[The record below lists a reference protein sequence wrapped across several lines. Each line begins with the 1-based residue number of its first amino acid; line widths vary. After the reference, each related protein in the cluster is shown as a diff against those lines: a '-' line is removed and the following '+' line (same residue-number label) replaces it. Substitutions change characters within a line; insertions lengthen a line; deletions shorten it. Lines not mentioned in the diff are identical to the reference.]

1 MKTLL
6 RTILLIVLGFVVQA
20 SAQDDA
26 VLRAMKDEM
35 ARSLTGLH
43 LSDLARPYFIAYR
56 VSDYKTT
63 NVAASLGSLTTSDV
77 NNSRLLT
84 VEVRTGSYSLDNTNY
99 IPAREFSSRMAHVLG
114 GTQSLALDDDYRQIR
129 RSLWLATDSEYKKSA
144 EEFVAKKSILQN
156 RKETAVL
163 ADYTMQPALQSLE
176 PRSKLKVDITAL
188 ESLAR
193 ELSAIFKSSPD
204 IFSSQVTI
212 IVNEEYVRYINSEGS
227 VCIGN
232 NPLVRVDVSA
242 STQAVDGMPLNDEIT
257 VFGKSMDALEKTAL
271 TERVKAMSMRLS
283 DLRNAKSIDRYSGPV
298 LFEGEAAGQLVAQV
312 FATAI
317 NASRFPTSD
326 EPQFEEG
333 LRQAITQLGGESLAD
348 RLGARVMPEW
358 LDVVDKPNAESA
370 DGVPLLGGSKID
382 LEAVPTHDSVVVD
395 HGILKQ
401 LLATR
406 TPSSDGSSTTG
417 SAHGVGATPTNLF
430 LLSRKSVSE
439 IELRKEALQVAKQ
452 RGLGYVIV
460 VRDIGET
467 GLSWTRRAGA
477 LAGAAGASMGN
488 GGGLGIYRLFDD
500 GHEEIVRGVE
510 FGPISAS
517 SLRDILAAGGK
528 TTVHTT
534 QFVPMLGAIVSVAGQ
549 GAMHASMEHLTS
561 YVTPSLLIDDI
572 VLKRTTT
579 ATPNGPIVSS
589 PLTTTSEKRPL
600 P

>member
-6 RTILLIVLGFVVQA
+6 RTILLVVLGFVVQ
-20 SAQDDA
+20 SPAQEDA
-26 VLRAMKDEM
+26 ALRAMKDEM

-43 LSDLARPYFIAYR
+43 LSDLALPYFIAYR

-63 NVAASLGSLTTSDV
+63 SVAASLGSLTTSNV

-99 IPAREFSSRMAHVLG
+99 IPARDFAPRMANVLG
-114 GTQSLALDDDYRQIR
+114 GTQSLTLDDDYRQIR
-129 RSLWLATDSEYKKSA
+129 RSLWLATDSGYKKAA
-144 EEFVAKKSILQN
+144 EEYSAKKSILQN
-156 RKETAVL
+156 RKETAAL
-163 ADYTMQPALQSLE
+163 PDYTKQPALQSQE
-176 PRSKLKVDITAL
+176 PRSELKVDVTAL

-212 IVNEEYVRYINSEGS
+212 VVNEEYVRYINSEGS
-227 VCIGN
+227 VCVGN
-232 NPLVRVDVSA
+232 NPLIRIDVSA
-242 STQAVDGMPLNDEIT
+242 STQAVDGMPLDDEIM

-271 TERVKAMSMRLS
+271 TERVKAMSVRLS
-283 DLRNAKSIDRYSGPV
+283 DLRNAKNIDRYSGPV

-312 FATAI
+312 FGTAI
-317 NASRFPTSD
+317 NAFRLPTSD

-333 LRQAITQLGGESLAD
+333 LRQAITQFGGESLAD

-370 DGVPLLGGSKID
+370 DGVPLLGSSKID
-382 LEAVPTHDSVVVD
+382 LEAVPTHDSVVVE

-406 TPSSDGSSTTG
+406 TPASDGTSTTG

-430 LLSRKSVSE
+430 LLSRKSVGE
-439 IELRKEALQVAKQ
+439 VELRKEALQTAKQ

-467 GLSWTRRAGA
+467 SLSWARRAGA

-488 GGGLGIYRLFDD
+488 GGLGIYRLFDD

-528 TTVHTT
+528 PTVHTT
-534 QFVPMLGAIVSVAGQ
+534 MFVPMLGAIVSVAGQ

-579 ATPNGPIVSS
+579 AMPNGPIVPS
-589 PLTTTSEKRPL
+589 PLTPTAEKKPL

>member
-6 RTILLIVLGFVVQA
+6 RTILLVVVGLVIQ
-20 SAQDDA
+20 SPAQDDG

-43 LSDLARPYFIAYR
+43 LSDLERPYFIAYR
-56 VSDYKTT
+56 VSDYKMT
-63 NVAASLGSLTTSDV
+63 NVAASLGSLTASSTND
-77 NNSRLLT
+77 SRLLT
-84 VEVRTGSYSLDNTNY
+84 VEVRTGSYSFDNTNY
-99 IPAREFSSRMAHVLG
+99 IPAREFAPRMANVLG
-114 GTQSLALDDDYRQIR
+114 GTRSLALDDNYRQIR
-129 RSLWLATDSEYKKSA
+129 RSLWLATDAEYKKAA
-144 EEFVAKKSILQN
+144 EEYAAKKSILQN
-156 RKETAVL
+156 RKEASAL
-163 ADYTMQPALQSLE
+163 PDFSKQPAVHSQE
-176 PRSKLKVDITAL
+176 PRSSLKLDVTAL

-204 IFSSQVTI
+204 VFSSQVTI
-212 IVNEEYVRYINSEGS
+212 DASDEYIRYINSEGS

-232 NPLVRVDVSA
+232 NPLIRIDIAA

-257 VFGKSMDALEKTAL
+257 LFGKSVDAFEKTAL
-271 TERVKAMSMRLS
+271 TARVRAMSARLS

-312 FATAI
+312 FATAV
-317 NASRFPTSD
+317 NAFRFPTSD

-333 LRQAITQLGGESLAD
+333 LRQAMTQLGGESLVD
-348 RLGARVMPEW
+348 RLGARVMPDW

-382 LEAVPTHDSVVVD
+382 IEAVPTHDSLVVD
-395 HGILKQ
+395 HGVLKQ

-406 TPSSDGSSTTG
+406 TPSSEGSSTTG
-417 SAHGVGATPTNLF
+417 SAHGVGATPTNFF
-430 LLSRKSVSE
+430 LVSRQSLSQV
-439 IELRKEALQVAKQ
+439 ELRKEALRLAKQ

-460 VRDIGET
+460 VRDLGET
-467 GLSWTRRAGA
+467 SLSWTRRAGA
-477 LAGAAGASMGN
+477 LAGAAGAAMAN
-488 GGGLGIYRLFDD
+488 GGLGIYRLFED

-510 FGPISAS
+510 FGPVTAS

-528 TTVHTT
+528 PTVHTT
-534 QFVPMLGAIVSVAGQ
+534 QLVPMLGAIVSVAGQ
-549 GAMHASMEHLTS
+549 GAMHASVEHLTS
-561 YVTPSLLIDDI
+561 FVTPSLLVDDI

-579 ATPNGPIVSS
+579 AMPNGPIAPS
-589 PLTTTSEKRPL
+589 PLVTVAEKKPL